1 MARALALVNG
11 RVYTQE
17 HASPRGQAVGV
28 VGNRIAAVG
37 SNEAALDV
45 VGASADR
52 IDLHGRTVIPGFV
65 DAHFHLLAYCLSRE
79 RLQLE
84 GAETLESALGLVGQA
99 AVAAPPRAWV
109 VGRGWDRNLW
119 PGAAFPSRHDLDRV
133 ARGRPVFLL
142 SRDAHAVWVNTAALE
157 LAGLGR
163 DTPDPPGG
171 RILRE
176 PNGTPSGILLEEAGR
191 PLRELADQ
199 PSLEASVASLHEGQD
214 ALLRVGVTAVHSFE
228 GARAFE
234 ALQVLDSRGELRLRV
249 FAGLPSHVL
258 AAASRIGLRT
268 GFGSQRLRVGLLK
281 LFADGALGSGTAAML
296 APYTDSAE
304 TNDRGIARL
313 ELEEL
318 IGLMREAR
326 EAGIGVAI
334 HAIGDA
340 AVRSVLDA
348 AETVRSE
355 EPGRQQILR
364 IEHAQLV
371 DPDDLGRF
379 GRLDVVAS
387 MQPLHVT
394 SDMRIADRR
403 WGSRCRTAYPW
414 RSVLEAGARL
424 AFGTDCP
431 VEPPDPFRG
440 VHAAATRQ
448 LPDGDPPGGWHPE
461 QRLTVPEAVRAYT
474 LGSAD
479 AAGLAHEHGSVAT
492 GKLADL
498 LVLSA
503 DPYAIPPEEL
513 FGISVEMT
521 IFDGQVVYA
530 M

>member
-79 RLQLE
+79 RLQL
-84 GAETLESALGLVGQA
+84 
-99 AVAAPPRAWV
+99 
-109 VGRGWDRNLW
+109 
-119 PGAAFPSRHDLDRV
+119 
-133 ARGRPVFLL
+133 
-142 SRDAHAVWVNTAALE
+142 
-157 LAGLGR
+157 
-163 DTPDPPGG
+163 
-171 RILRE
+171 
-176 PNGTPSGILLEEAGR
+176 
-191 PLRELADQ
+191 
-199 PSLEASVASLHEGQD
+199 
-214 ALLRVGVTAVHSFE
+214 E

-364 IEHAQLV
+364 IEHAQ
-371 DPDDLGRF
+371 
-379 GRLDVVAS
+379 
-387 MQPLHVT
+387 
-394 SDMRIADRR
+394 
-403 WGSRCRTAYPW
+403 
-414 RSVLEAGARL
+414 
-424 AFGTDCP
+424 
-431 VEPPDPFRG
+431 
-440 VHAAATRQ
+440 
-448 LPDGDPPGGWHPE
+448 
-461 QRLTVPEAVRAYT
+461 
-474 LGSAD
+474 
-479 AAGLAHEHGSVAT
+479 
-492 GKLADL
+492 
-498 LVLSA
+498 
-503 DPYAIPPEEL
+503 
-513 FGISVEMT
+513 
-521 IFDGQVVYA
+521 
-530 M
+530 

>member
-109 VGRGWDRNLW
+109 TGRGWDRNLW

-157 LAGLGR
+157 LAGIGR

-214 ALLRVGVTAVHSFE
+214 ALLRLGVTAVHSFE

-304 TNDRGIARL
+304 TI
-313 ELEEL
+313 
-318 IGLMREAR
+318 
-326 EAGIGVAI
+326 
-334 HAIGDA
+334 
-340 AVRSVLDA
+340 
-348 AETVRSE
+348 RSE